1 MTMPK
6 LDLEHALDVARR
18 AVLAASRVSLPYFE
32 RGVAVEMKP
41 DDTPVTAADRAAE
54 EAILATIRADFP
66 DHAFL
71 AEETGAHAGSARTRW
86 IVDPLDGTRGFARG
100 GSFWGPLLALE
111 HEGEV
116 VIGACA
122 LPVLGKHYWAARGLG
137 AYRDGTKLAVSR
149 IATWKDATLSLG
161 ELRRMLAMPEGR
173 AVAELI
179 TTSASTRSFGDPA
192 APAMVLDGRAECW
205 LEAGVKTWDLAPFAV
220 LLEEAGGQFTCW
232 DGTRS
237 IETGNAIGSNG
248 LVHERVL
255 SALYGV
261 R

>member
-1 MTMPK
+1 MTK

-18 AVLAASRVSLPYFE
+18 AVEAASRVSLPFLE
-32 RGVAVEMKP
+32 NGVDVETKP

-54 EAILATIRADFP
+54 AAILATIRAAFP
-66 DHAFL
+66 EHAIL

-100 GSFWGPLLALE
+100 GTFWGPLLALE

-116 VIGACA
+116 VVGACA
-122 LPVLGKHYWAARGLG
+122 LPALGKHYWAARGFG

-149 IATWKDATLSLG
+149 TSAWKESTLSLG
-161 ELRRMLAMPEGR
+161 ESRRMLALPQAA

-179 TTSASTRSFGDPA
+179 TSSASTRSFGDPA

-205 LEAGVKTWDLAPFAV
+205 LEAGVQTWDLAPFAV
-220 LLEEAGGQFTCW
+220 LIEEAGGKFTCW
-232 DGTRS
+232 NGTRS

-248 LVHERVL
+248 LVHPRVL
-255 SALYGV
+255 EALRGAV